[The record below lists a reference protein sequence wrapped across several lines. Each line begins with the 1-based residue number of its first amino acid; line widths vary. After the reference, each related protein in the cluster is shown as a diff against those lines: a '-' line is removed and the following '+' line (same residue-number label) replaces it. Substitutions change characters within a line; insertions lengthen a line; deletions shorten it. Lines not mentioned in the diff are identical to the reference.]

1 MPIRLYSLYKI
12 GSNEPEFT
20 GDTREEIKR
29 KNTHA
34 NTREGRKGGHSVNPR
49 RWLRDMK
56 VGGTQLE
63 ASPG

>member
-29 KNTHA
+29 KNTH
-34 NTREGRKGGHSVNPR
+34 EKGGKEVTPR
-49 RWLRDMK
+49 IL
-56 VGGTQLE
+56 GHGCGT
-63 ASPG
+63 